1 MAKITFN
8 SYTFPIPYPIV
19 VVVAGWEKPNPSTYI
34 YFGEFNQDPI
44 IIGIGIR
51 ERRYTY
57 KLMKE
62 TGEFTVNFVNRKIL
76 RDADLAGMVSG
87 RNVDKTRLCK
97 FTYVPSQKI
106 RTPIIEEA
114 PVNLEVKIYDEIKFT
129 DHNLILGKVENV
141 LVSSEYV
148 KEGKVDFKSIDYV
161 VTDYNSISYYSLG
174 PFIARWG
181 FSREEK

>member
-1 MAKITFN
+1 MKKKIFE
-8 SYTFPIPYPIV
+8 SYTLPIPYPIV

-34 YFGEFNQDPI
+34 YFGEFNQEPM

-76 RDADLAGMVSG
+76 KDADMAGIVSG
-87 RNVDKTRLCK
+87 RNVDKSTLCN

-106 RTPIIEEA
+106 KTPVIEES

-129 DHNLILGKVENV
+129 DHNLVLGKVENV
-141 LVSSEYV
+141 LISSEFI
-148 KEGKVDFKSIDYV
+148 KDGRVDFEAMDFV
-161 VTDYNSISYYSLG
+161 VTDYNSIAYYSVG
-174 PFIARWG
+174 DFIEKWG
-181 FSREEK
+181 FSKK